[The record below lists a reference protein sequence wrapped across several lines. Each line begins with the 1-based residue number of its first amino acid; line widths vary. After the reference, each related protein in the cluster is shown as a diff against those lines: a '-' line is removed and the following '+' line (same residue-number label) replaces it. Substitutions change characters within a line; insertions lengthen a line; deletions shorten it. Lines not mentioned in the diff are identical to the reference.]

1 MLTLIA
7 KNMQFKTPLRPLLF
21 VCALSLFFSS
31 CQKDGPSEQKDLI
44 DIETRDATWTKLSIP
59 GQLRGTSA
67 IYGNIDDTLVVATMY
82 KIYMTT
88 DKGVSW
94 QMVNDA
100 GFGIPSFSMYQ
111 GELMALSNFQD
122 HSTSPTLFSLDQGKN
137 WSRKGKYGYEVYDKI
152 QVNRKETK
160 ISENESYKII
170 PQPKEIIDKEYGRP
184 LMQPD
189 KLVRVTDKGEQLLDF
204 PFRRRLNYIYHD
216 KKNRLYIGAEGTRF
230 EWSVKGNKRTYP
242 TSTDTAIIYISKL
255 PFNGQ

>member
-1 MLTLIA
+1 MFTQIA

-21 VCALSLFFSS
+21 VCAIGLLFSS

-44 DIETRDATWTKLSIP
+44 DIETRDAAWTKLSIP

-88 DKGVSW
+88 DKGASW

-100 GFGIPSFSMYQ
+100 GLGIPSFSMYK

-122 HSTSPTLFSLDQGKN
+122 HSTSPFLFSLDMGKN
-137 WSRKGKYGYEVYDKI
+137 WSTKGKYGYEVYDKVR
-152 QVNRKETK
+152 VNRKETK
-160 ISENESYKII
+160 ISETESYKIS
-170 PQPKEIIDKEYGRP
+170 PQPNEIIDKEYGRP

-189 KLVRVTDKGEQLLDF
+189 KLVRVTDKGEQKLDF
-204 PFRRRLNYIYHD
+204 PFRRQLNYIYHD

-230 EWSVKGNKRTYP
+230 EWAVKGNERTYP

-255 PFNGQ
+255 PISTK

>member
-1 MLTLIA
+1 
-7 KNMQFKTPLRPLLF
+7 MQFKTPLRPLLF
-21 VCALSLFFSS
+21 VCAIGLLFSS

-44 DIETRDATWTKLSIP
+44 DIETRDAAWTKLSIP

-88 DKGVSW
+88 DKGASW

-100 GFGIPSFSMYQ
+100 GLGIPSFSMYQ

-122 HSTSPTLFSLDQGKN
+122 HSTSPFLFSLDHGKS
-137 WSRKGKYGYEVYDKI
+137 WSTKGKYGYEVYDKVR
-152 QVNRKETK
+152 VNRKETK
-160 ISENESYKII
+160 ISETESYKIS
-170 PQPKEIIDKEYGRP
+170 PQPNEIIDKEYGRP

-189 KLVRVTDKGEQLLDF
+189 KLVRVTDKGEQKLDF
-204 PFRRRLNYIYHD
+204 PFRRQLNYIYHD

-230 EWSVKGNKRTYP
+230 EWAVKGNERTYP

-255 PFNGQ
+255 PISAK

>member
-21 VCALSLFFSS
+21 VCAIGLLFSS

-152 QVNRKETK
+152 RVNRKETK
-160 ISENESYKII
+160 ISEKESYKIV

-184 LMQPD
+184 LAQPD
-189 KLVRVTDKGEQLLDF
+189 KLARVTDRGEQLLDF

-230 EWSVKGNKRTYP
+230 EWTVKGNERTYP

-255 PFNGQ
+255 PISAQ